1 MTGIDHARPRYGARN
16 RHKNRPSQ
24 RRRRKTLGLE
34 PLYGWAAGALDRLC
48 ALEPGL
54 AGFVVEAPAHTRH
67 YIAMAL
73 AGMAMHG
80 RVTEA
85 WLAGALASNCRRQ
98 VLQAVSGRDPG
109 STRALMRLGPD
120 LFEPATYEALAKVL
134 GDDLRRR
141 AYGDLRAPT
150 DRSIIRIADAPDD
163 VVATYRGRL
172 IGTFGAAGILF
183 VQDGIAR
190 LRPDLTQASI
200 TRSLNALENPSRIE
214 HLFARLIR
222 NLALPEPPWAGT
234 STIRP
239 LRSIPALRAAGVR
252 LENCLGTLPIWT
264 EAISG
269 QRAFYFVEDRELAV
283 VALARHEVFG
293 TWFLHSLAKRR
304 NGAPSADVKAKI
316 VADFAAAG
324 FPYLDGAPI
333 GTGLAGD

>member
-1 MTGIDHARPRYGARN
+1 MIGIDHARLRYGARN
-16 RHKNRPSQ
+16 RHKNRPRS
-24 RRRRKTLGLE
+24 RSRKQTLALE

-48 ALEPGL
+48 ALEAGL

-73 AGMAMHG
+73 AGMARHG
-80 RVTEA
+80 RATED
-85 WLAGALASNCRRQ
+85 WLAGALASNSRRQ
-98 VLQAVSGRDPG
+98 VLQAVSGSDPG

-134 GDDLRRR
+134 GSDLRRR
-141 AYGDLRAPT
+141 AYGDLKVPTERAIL
-150 DRSIIRIADAPDD
+150 RVAEAPDA
-163 VVATYRGRL
+163 VVASYRGRL

-200 TRSLNALENPSRIE
+200 RRSLNALENPSRID

-222 NLALPEPPWAGT
+222 NLALPEPPWRGT
-234 STIRP
+234 ETIRP
-239 LRSIPALRAAGVR
+239 LRSIPELRASGIR
-252 LENCLGTLPIWT
+252 LENCLGTRPIWT
-264 EAISG
+264 EALSG
-269 QRAFYFVEDRELAV
+269 QRAFYLIEDRELAV

-304 NGAPSADVKAKI
+304 NGAPSADVKARI
-316 VADFAAAG
+316 VAAFAAAG

-333 GTGLAGD
+333 CTGLTGD